1 MKTIKAA
8 DFKARC
14 LALLDDL
21 DPEGLVITKR
31 GRPVARVL
39 PFRQHPDDLI
49 GALRGRLTIHGDIMS
64 TRAAWDATRTGRR

>member
-39 PFRQHPDDLI
+39 PFRGHPNSLI
-49 GALRGRLTIHGDIMS
+49 GALRGRLTVHGEIMS
-64 TRAAWDATRTGRR
+64 TKATWDAARTGRR